1 MKANELMVGD
11 WVGYLP
17 TWENEDGSIGRE
29 GNPNNP
35 IICKVE
41 MPGSSGA
48 QLYNGEDNFDA
59 DDIELYP
66 IPLTPEILE
75 KNGFEKREVRILAGS
90 KTHYCIVDDYF
101 ELAINEYT
109 DSIWEVEYTNI
120 EAHFPLI
127 RNLVCYVHE
136 LQHALRLCEIDKEIE
151 L

>member
-1 MKANELMVGD
+1 MALRSIDLMIGD

-17 TWENEDGSIGRE
+17 TWENEDGTIQRD

-41 MPGSSGA
+41 MLGDSSA
-48 QLYNGEDNFDA
+48 QLNNGEDDFDA

-75 KNGFEKREVRILAGS
+75 KNGFTRSTQGIYRIKIKQGVQVRCTDEFLTIIIFIQKAEKWR
-90 KTHYCIVDDYF
+90 YYF
-101 ELAINEYT
+101 
-109 DSIWEVEYTNI
+109 
-120 EAHFPLI
+120 FPHA
-127 RNLVCYVHE
+127 YFVHE
-136 LQHALRLCEIDKEIE
+136 LQHALRLCGIDKEIE

>member
-1 MKANELMVGD
+1 MKANELMIGDIVTFQSSLDEAAIPIRVEIVGI
-11 WVGYLP
+11 GYQDKGE
-17 TWENEDGSIGRE
+17 ENECLVRIDNDE
-29 GNPNNP
+29 ACD
-35 IICKVE
+35 II
-41 MPGSSGA
+41 
-48 QLYNGEDNFDA
+48 
-59 DDIELYP
+59 DIEDEVVGIP
-66 IPLTPEILE
+66 ITPEILE

-127 RNLVCYVHE
+127 RNLVGYVHE
-136 LQHALRLCEIDKEIE
+136 LQHALRLCGIDKEIE